1 MKILLIPSA
10 LFALFLVVP
19 LTAADPVDVD
29 VEKAAEVL
37 EADAEVTVLDL
48 RTPDEFAEGHL
59 KGAVNVDF
67 LDSTF
72 ESELAKLDPTKPYL
86 VHCASGR
93 RSGQSMAVFEKLKFT
108 KIYQLTSGYKG
119 WVAAGK
125 PVAE

>member
-59 KGAVNVDF
+59 K
-67 LDSTF
+67 
-72 ESELAKLDPTKPYL
+72 
-86 VHCASGR
+86 
-93 RSGQSMAVFEKLKFT
+93 
-108 KIYQLTSGYKG
+108 
-119 WVAAGK
+119 
-125 PVAE
+125 